1 MGRSA
6 NIQGLK
12 LIHDPQQPILI
23 YGSPG
28 RVQGSL
34 TLQNDSETKL
44 TVRSIPIQAP
54 KLRSRTLEPLQEVRI
69 FSRMYPSQQSR
80 VTLDFPI
87 DPSTPPGTYQA
98 TVQIGDQ
105 SQPVQIRI
113 SENVELE
120 VEPDTVTVSVQDQ
133 KRFEREFVVTNVGN
147 APVSVG
153 EKWIAAL
160 QSPEGIE
167 SQLVQS
173 MKAICQKKQDERT
186 PSREEGAAQDLCC
199 LVASQQPGP
208 VTLTWNNLTLAPG
221 EAKVLK
227 GSIELPDGMQPHRH
241 YFAEFELFST
251 SILVDIYTNR

>member
-6 NIQGLK
+6 NIPGLQ

-28 RVQGSL
+28 RVQGTL
-34 TLQNDSETKL
+34 TLKNDSETKL

-54 KLRSRTLEPLQEVRI
+54 ELRSRTLEPLQEVRV

-87 DPSTPPGTYQA
+87 DYSTPPGIYQA

-113 SENVELE
+113 SESVELE
-120 VEPDTVTVSVQDQ
+120 VEPDTVTVSLKD
-133 KRFEREFVVTNVGN
+133 KNKFEREFVVTNVGN
-147 APVSVG
+147 VPVSVG
-153 EKWIAAL
+153 DKWVAAL
-160 QSPEGIE
+160 QSSEGVE

-173 MKAICQKKQDERT
+173 MKDLCKKKQDERT
-186 PSREEGAAQDLCC
+186 PSGDEGALRDLLC
-199 LVASQQPGP
+199 LVASQQSGP
-208 VTLTWNNLTLAPG
+208 VILTWNNLTLAPG
-221 EAKVLK
+221 ESKVME
-227 GSIELPDGMQPHRH
+227 GSIEVPDGMEPHRH
-241 YFAEFELFST
+241 YFAEFDLFSA
-251 SILVDIYTNR
+251 SMLVDIYTN